1 MQMSEIA
8 VITALF
14 AVVGLLIGSFLNVV
28 IYRLPVMLNRAWK
41 KDSATY
47 LEEQKLLPEA
57 AAKTITDAI
66 TQEGAFN
73 LMVPRSRCG
82 HCGHKISALENIPV
96 ISYCVLGGKCA
107 GCKARISVR
116 YPLIELFTA
125 LCFAYCGYHWGLTPT
140 AALWAGFSAVLI
152 SLIMIDWDTT
162 LLPDNMTL
170 PLLWAGLLA
179 SYLGWTSTALPDAVI
194 GAAAGYLSLWSVY
207 WLFKLATGKEGMGF
221 GDFKLLAALG
231 AWLGAGAILPI
242 LLASS
247 IIGAFVGIAMKL
259 TNSLREGG
267 YFPYGPFLGGA
278 GLVIA
283 ATGTEWFYSLLLP

>member
-1 MQMSEIA
+1 MQVTEIW
-8 VITALF
+8 VIAALF

-41 KDSATY
+41 QESMAF
-47 LEEQKLLPEA
+47 LEDQKLLSPEQTQ
-57 AAKTITDAI
+57 KITAE
-66 TQEGAFN
+66 QKPNAPFN

-82 HCGHKISALENIPV
+82 SCGHQLTALENIPV
-96 ISYCVLGGKCA
+96 LSYLVLRGKCA
-107 GCKARISVR
+107 HCKKPISFR
-116 YPLIELFTA
+116 YPLIEIVTA
-125 LCFAYCGYHWGLTPT
+125 LSFAYCGYQWGLTPT
-140 AALWAGFSAVLI
+140 AALWAAFSAALI
-152 SLIMIDWDTT
+152 CLIMIDWDTT
-162 LLPDNMTL
+162 LLPDGITL
-170 PLLWAGLLA
+170 PLLWAGLIA
-179 SYLGWTSTALPDAVI
+179 SLMGWIATPLHSAVA

-207 WLFKLATGKEGMGF
+207 WVFKLATGKDGMGY

-231 AWLGAGAILPI
+231 AWLGVGAILPI

-278 GLVIA
+278 GLVTA
-283 ATGTEWFYSLLLP
+283 ATGTQWFYQLLQP

>member
-1 MQMSEIA
+1 MQVTDIGVA
-8 VITALF
+8 VALF
-14 AVVGLLIGSFLNVV
+14 AVLGLLIGSFLNVV
-28 IYRLPVMLNRAWK
+28 IYRLPVMLNRGWK
-41 KDSATY
+41 KDSLTY
-47 LEEQKLLPEA
+47 LEEQKVLSAEEVKKFSAPFA
-57 AAKTITDAI
+57 QD
-66 TQEGAFN
+66 GAFN

-82 HCGHKISALENIPV
+82 HCGHSISALENIPV

-125 LCFAYCGYHWGLTPT
+125 LCFGYCGYQWGLTPT
-140 AALWAGFSAVLI
+140 GGLWAAFSAVLI

-179 SYLGWTSTALPDAVI
+179 SLLGYTGTTLIDSVT
-194 GAAAGYLSLWSVY
+194 GAMVGYLSLWAVY
-207 WLFKLATGKEGMGF
+207 WAFKLVTGKEGMGY

-231 AWLGAGAILPI
+231 AWLGIGALLPI

-247 IIGAFVGIAMKL
+247 IIGAIVGIAMKFS
-259 TNSLREGG
+259 NSLREGG
-267 YFPYGPFLGGA
+267 YIPYGPFLGGA

-283 ATGTEWFYSLLLP
+283 ATGTAWFYRFLLP